1 MLAVFVAKV
10 CRKLGKKGR
19 EDATNGSPPPVA
31 STYCLTKPTA
41 DRHKKK
47 ANKI

>member
-19 EDATNGSPPPVA
+19 EDALNGSPPVA
-31 STYCLTKPTA
+31 SPHCLTKPTA
-41 DRHKKK
+41 DRHKKE